1 MVKISPIVERLT
13 SLKNEQVYS
22 AFIGDYKG
30 FKKAAKEYAKLA
42 VTNFDEARKAKAME
56 VKVPLFSSYGLKMTK
71 VWFLNKFRIKTPE
84 EKAFKKLA
92 KEYKMKKDFEKIV
105 KK

>member
-1 MVKISPIVERLT
+1 MVKISPIIERLA
-13 SLKNEQVYS
+13 SLKNDQVYS
-22 AFIGDYKG
+22 AFSGDYKG
-30 FKKAAKEYAKLA
+30 FKTAAKEYAKLA
-42 VTNFDEARKAKAME
+42 VNNFDYALKAKAME
-56 VKVPLFSSYGLKMTK
+56 VKVPLFSSYGLKMAK